1 MVMITVDL
9 ETNLSH
15 DTIWCAGVQKTESP
29 NGSLTFDSAE
39 LRQMLSTA
47 DGIVGHNIVFFDKPV
62 LKNCWQVDVDVPVWD
77 TLVMAR
83 LLDPTPVG
91 GHSLKEW
98 GRRIGIA
105 KMDFDVDDFDSGY
118 TDEMGEYC
126 IRDVEVTTKL
136 YHYLTAKLK
145 KLGFSDLSIKLEH
158 EVSEITAQQVRNGFK
173 LDMDVATKWQLEMA
187 TRIDQITAELQDRF
201 PPIITI
207 RVSDKTGKRLKDH
220 VEEFNV
226 GSRQQIAKRLS
237 KLGVKWKK
245 LTPTGSP
252 VVDESTLAGVDIPEA
267 KLCAEYLGLVKLKGM
282 VDSWLKYVDKDTHRI
297 HGYVNSCGAVTGRMT
312 HNKPNLAQ
320 IPSLKI
326 ARQCFTVEEG
336 NVLVGCDA
344 SGLELR
350 CLAHYMNDDEYTRQ
364 ILEGDIHSYN
374 QHAAGLP
381 ERSMAKTMIYGL
393 IYGAGDAKLGQ
404 IVGGG
409 AKEGKKIRDTFL
421 TKLPALRK
429 LIDKAKGIAERTKRI
444 NGIDGRFIKV
454 DEDYKVL
461 NRLLQSCGAIV
472 MKVAVRNCC
481 HALDRLGVEYKLVAQ
496 VHDELQIECSEHD
509 AELVGGVARQAIIDA
524 GVELNMRCP
533 MDAEYRIGSNWS
545 ETH

>member
-1 MVMITVDL
+1 MITLDL

-15 DTIWCAGVQKTESP
+15 DTIWCVGVQDTSEKS
-29 NGSLTFDSAE
+29 GSLVFDSE
-39 LRQMLSTA
+39 TLKQTLSTA
-47 DGIVGHNIVFFDKPV
+47 DGVVGHNIIFFDKPV
-62 LKNCWQVDVDVPVWD
+62 LKTCWQVDTPVPVWD

-91 GHSLKEW
+91 GHSLSEW
-98 GRRIGIA
+98 GKRIGIA

-126 IRDVEVTTKL
+126 VRDVEVTTKL
-136 YHYLTAKLK
+136 YHYLKARLNKQ
-145 KLGFSDLSIKLEH
+145 GFSDLSIKLEH
-158 EVSEITAQQVRNGFK
+158 EVAEITAQQVRNGFK
-173 LDMDVATKWQLEMA
+173 LDMDVATKWQHDMS
-187 TRIDQITAELQDRF
+187 TRIDQITAELRERF
-201 PPIITI
+201 PPIVTI

-245 LTPTGSP
+245 RTPTGAP
-252 VVDESTLAGVDIPEA
+252 VVDESTLADLDIPEA
-267 KLCAEYLGLVKLKGM
+267 KLCGEYLGLVKLKGM
-282 VDSWLKYVDKDTHRI
+282 VDSWLKHVDKDTHRI

-320 IPSLKI
+320 IPSLKV
-326 ARQCFTVEEG
+326 ARECFTVEQG

-374 QHAAGLP
+374 QDAAGLP

-409 AKEGKKIRDTFL
+409 SAEGKKIRDTFL
-421 TKLPALRK
+421 TKLPSLRK

-481 HALDRLGVEYKLVAQ
+481 HKLDSLGVEYKLVAQ

-509 AELVGGVARQAIIDA
+509 AVLVGETARQAIIDA

>member
-39 LRQMLSTA
+39 LKQMLSTA
-47 DGIVGHNIVFFDKPV
+47 DGVVGHNIIFFDKPV
-62 LKNCWQVDVDVPVWD
+62 LKTCWQVDVDVPVWD

-173 LDMDVATKWQLEMA
+173 LDMEVATKWQSEMA
-187 TRIDQITAELQDRF
+187 IRIDQITAELQDRF

-326 ARQCFTVEEG
+326 ARQCFTVDEG

-496 VHDELQIECSEHD
+496 VHDELQIECAEHD
-509 AELVGGVARQAIIDA
+509 AELVGGTARQAIIDA

>member
-1 MVMITVDL
+1 MITIDL

-15 DTIWCAGVQKTESP
+15 DTIWCAGVQDHRQPEA
-29 NGSLTFDSAE
+29 SLIFDSE
-39 LRQMLSTA
+39 PLKQMLDTA
-47 DGIVGHNIVFFDKPV
+47 DGLVGHNIIGFDHPV
-62 LKNCWQVDVDVPVWD
+62 LKNCWQVDTKVPVWD

-105 KMDFDVDDFDSGY
+105 KMDFDVEDFDAGY
-118 TDEMGEYC
+118 TEEMGEYC
-126 IRDVEVTTKL
+126 KRDVEVTTKL
-136 YHYLTAKLK
+136 YHYLKDRLK
-145 KLGFSDLSIKLEH
+145 RSGFSDLSIQVEH
-158 EVSEITAQQVRNGFK
+158 EVAEITAHQVRNGFK
-173 LDMDVATKWQLEMA
+173 LDVDLASKWQAEMA
-187 TRIDQITAELQDRF
+187 TRIDEITLELQERF
-201 PPIITI
+201 PPIVTI
-207 RVSDKTGKRLKDH
+207 RISDKTGKRLKDG

-226 GSRQQIAKRLS
+226 GSRQQIAKRLG

-245 LTPTGSP
+245 KTPTGQP
-252 VVDESTLAGVDIPEA
+252 VIDETTLANVDIPEA
-267 KLCAEYLGLVKLKGM
+267 KLCGEYLGLVKLKGM
-282 VDSWLKYVDKDTHRI
+282 VDSWLKFVDKDTHRI

-326 ARQCFTVEEG
+326 ARECFTVEQG

-350 CLAHYMNDDEYTRQ
+350 CLAHYMGDQDYTDQ
-364 ILEGDIHSYN
+364 ILHGDIHTYN
-374 QHAAGLP
+374 QEAAGLP
-381 ERSMAKTMIYGL
+381 ERNMAKTMIYGL

-409 AKEGKKIRDTFL
+409 SKEGKVIRETFL
-421 TKLPALRK
+421 TKLPALRT
-429 LIDKAKGIAERTKRI
+429 LIERAKGIAERTQRI

-472 MKVAVRNCC
+472 MKLAVRNCC
-481 HALDRLGVEYKLVAQ
+481 HKLDDLGVEYKLVAQ
-496 VHDELQIECSEHD
+496 VHDEVQIECHPRA
-509 AELVGGVARQAIIDA
+509 AELVGSVARQAIIDA
-524 GVELNMRCP
+524 GVELKMRCP

>member
-1 MVMITVDL
+1 MITLDL

-15 DTIWCAGVQKTESP
+15 DTIWCAGVQDTSEKS
-29 NGSLTFDSAE
+29 GSLVFDSE
-39 LRQMLSTA
+39 TLKQTLSTA
-47 DGIVGHNIVFFDKPV
+47 DGVVGHNIIFFDKPV
-62 LKNCWQVDVDVPVWD
+62 LKTCWQVDTEVPVWD

-91 GHSLKEW
+91 GHSLSEW
-98 GRRIGIA
+98 GKRIGIA

-126 IRDVEVTTKL
+126 VRDVEVTTKL
-136 YHYLTAKLK
+136 YHYLKARLNKQ
-145 KLGFSDLSIKLEH
+145 GFSDLSIKLEH
-158 EVSEITAQQVRNGFK
+158 EVAEITAQQVRNGFK
-173 LDMDVATKWQLEMA
+173 LDMDVATKWQHDMS
-187 TRIDQITAELQDRF
+187 TRIDQITAELRERF
-201 PPIITI
+201 PPIVTI

-245 LTPTGSP
+245 RTPTGAP
-252 VVDESTLAGVDIPEA
+252 VVDESTLAELDIPEA
-267 KLCAEYLGLVKLKGM
+267 KLCGEYLGLVKLKGM
-282 VDSWLKYVDKDTHRI
+282 VDSWLKHVDKDTNRI

-320 IPSLKI
+320 IPSLKV
-326 ARQCFTVEEG
+326 ARECFTVEQG

-374 QHAAGLP
+374 QNAAGLP

-409 AKEGKKIRDTFL
+409 SAEGKKIRDTFL
-421 TKLPALRK
+421 TKLPSLRK

-481 HALDRLGVEYKLVAQ
+481 HKLDSLGVEYKLVAQ

-509 AELVGGVARQAIIDA
+509 AVLVGSTARQAIIDA

>member
-1 MVMITVDL
+1 MITIDL

-15 DTIWCAGVQKTESP
+15 DTIWCAGVQDHKQTNASVLFEKQH
-29 NGSLTFDSAE
+29 LE
-39 LRQMLSTA
+39 MMLSTA
-47 DGIVGHNIVFFDKPV
+47 DGLVGHNIIFFDQEV
-62 LKNCWQVDVDVPVWD
+62 LKNCWSIDARVPVWD
-77 TLVMAR
+77 TLVLAR
-83 LLDPTPVG
+83 LLDPTPAG

-98 GRRIGIA
+98 GTRIGYG
-105 KMDFDVDDFDSGY
+105 KMDFDVDDFDGGY

-126 IRDVEVTTKL
+126 QRDVEVTTKL
-136 YHYLTAKLK
+136 YYYLMSKLK
-145 KLGFSDLSIKLEH
+145 QKGFSDMSIQLEH
-158 EVSEITAQQVRNGFK
+158 DVAQITAQQVRNGFK
-173 LDMDVATKWQLEMA
+173 LDMNVATKWQSDMA
-187 TRIDQITAELQDRF
+187 TRIDEITKELQDRF

-207 RVSDKTGKRLKDH
+207 RVSEKTGKRLKDH
-220 VEEFNV
+220 VEHFNV

-245 LTPTGSP
+245 KTPNGSP
-252 VVDESTLAGVDIPEA
+252 VVDETTLAEIDLPEA

-282 VDSWLKYVDKDTHRI
+282 VDSWLKYVDPETHRI

-326 ARQCFTVEEG
+326 ARECFTVEDG

-350 CLAHYMNDDEYTRQ
+350 CLAHYMNDDEYTKQ
-364 ILEGDIHSYN
+364 ILEGDIHSFN

-421 TKLPALRK
+421 TKLPSLRN
-429 LIDKAKGIAERTKRI
+429 LINKAKGVAQRTKRI
-444 NGIDGRFIKV
+444 NGIDGRMIKV
-454 DEDYKVL
+454 DEDYKAL

-481 HALDRLGVEYKLVAQ
+481 NKLDELGVFYKLVAQ
-496 VHDELQIECSEHD
+496 VHDEVQIEAKPED
-509 AELVGGVARQAIIDA
+509 ADVVGQVARQAIIDA

-533 MDAEYRIGSNWS
+533 MDAEYRVGSNWS
-545 ETH
+545 ATH

>member
-1 MVMITVDL
+1 MITIDL

-15 DTIWCAGVQKTESP
+15 NTIWCAGVQKHTEDTAT
-29 NGSLTFDSAE
+29 LTFDSE
-39 LRQMLSTA
+39 PLKQMLSTA
-47 DGIVGHNIVFFDKPV
+47 DGLVGHNIIFFDQPV
-62 LKNCWQVDVDVPVWD
+62 LKTCWQVDVDVPVWD

-98 GRRIGIA
+98 GKRIGIG
-105 KMDFDVDDFDSGY
+105 KMDFDVEDFDGGY

-126 IRDVEVTTKL
+126 QRDVEVTTKL
-136 YHYLTAKLK
+136 YKYLKASLK
-145 KLGFSDLSIKLEH
+145 KKGFSDLSIKLEH
-158 EVSEITAQQVRNGFK
+158 EVAEITAQQVANGFK
-173 LDMDVATKWQLEMA
+173 LDVPLATQWQTEMSD
-187 TRIDQITAELQDRF
+187 RIDEIASELQERF
-201 PPIITI
+201 PPIVTI
-207 RVSDKTGKRLKDH
+207 RVSEKTGKRLKDS
-220 VEEFNV
+220 VEQFNV

-245 LTPTGSP
+245 KTPSGAP
-252 VVDESTLAGVDIPEA
+252 MVDESTLAEIDLPEA

-282 VDSWLKYVDKDTHRI
+282 VDSWLKYVDPETHRI

-326 ARQCFTVEEG
+326 ARECFTVEDG

-350 CLAHYMNDDEYTRQ
+350 CLAHYMNDDNYTKQ
-364 ILEGDIHSYN
+364 ILEGDIHSFN

-381 ERSMAKTMIYGL
+381 ERFMAKTMIYGL

-421 TKLPALRK
+421 TQLPALRN
-429 LIDKAKGIAERTKRI
+429 LINKAKGIAQRTKRI
-444 NGIDGRFIKV
+444 NGIDGRMIKV

-481 HALDRLGVEYKLVAQ
+481 HKLDDLGIFYKLVAQ
-496 VHDELQIECSEHD
+496 VHDEVQIEARPED
-509 AELVGGVARQAIIDA
+509 AEVVGQVARQAIIDA

-533 MDAEYRIGSNWS
+533 MDAEYRIGANWS
-545 ETH
+545 ATH

>member
-1 MVMITVDL
+1 
-9 ETNLSH
+9 
-15 DTIWCAGVQKTESP
+15 
-29 NGSLTFDSAE
+29 
-39 LRQMLSTA
+39 
-47 DGIVGHNIVFFDKPV
+47 
-62 LKNCWQVDVDVPVWD
+62 
-77 TLVMAR
+77 
-83 LLDPTPVG
+83 
-91 GHSLKEW
+91 
-98 GRRIGIA
+98 
-105 KMDFDVDDFDSGY
+105 
-118 TDEMGEYC
+118 
-126 IRDVEVTTKL
+126 
-136 YHYLTAKLK
+136 
-145 KLGFSDLSIKLEH
+145 
-158 EVSEITAQQVRNGFK
+158 
-173 LDMDVATKWQLEMA
+173 
-187 TRIDQITAELQDRF
+187 
-201 PPIITI
+201 
-207 RVSDKTGKRLKDH
+207 
-220 VEEFNV
+220 
-226 GSRQQIAKRLS
+226 
-237 KLGVKWKK
+237 
-245 LTPTGSP
+245 
-252 VVDESTLAGVDIPEA
+252 
-267 KLCAEYLGLVKLKGM
+267 
-282 VDSWLKYVDKDTHRI
+282 
-297 HGYVNSCGAVTGRMT
+297 MT

-496 VHDELQIECSEHD
+496 VHDELQIECAEHD
-509 AELVGGVARQAIIDA
+509 AELVGGTARQAIIDA

>member
-1 MVMITVDL
+1 MITIDL

-15 DTIWCAGVQKTESP
+15 NTIWCAGVQKHKEDIAT
-29 NGSLTFDSAE
+29 LTFDSE
-39 LRQMLSTA
+39 PLKQMLSTA
-47 DGIVGHNIVFFDKPV
+47 DGLVGHNIIFFDQPV
-62 LKNCWQVDVDVPVWD
+62 LKTCWQVDVDVPVWD

-83 LLDPTPVG
+83 LLDPTPIG

-98 GRRIGIA
+98 GKRIGIG
-105 KMDFDVDDFDSGY
+105 KMDFDVEDFDGGY

-126 IRDVEVTTKL
+126 KRDVEVTTKL
-136 YHYLTAKLK
+136 YKYLTTALK
-145 KLGFSDLSIKLEH
+145 KKGFSDLSVKLEH
-158 EVSEITAQQVRNGFK
+158 EVADITAQQVANGFK
-173 LDMDVATKWQLEMA
+173 LDVPVATQWQTEMSD
-187 TRIDQITAELQDRF
+187 RIDEIASELQERF
-201 PPIITI
+201 PPIVTI
-207 RVSDKTGKRLKDH
+207 RVSEKTGKRLKDS
-220 VEEFNV
+220 VEQFNV

-245 LTPTGSP
+245 KTPSGAP
-252 VVDESTLAGVDIPEA
+252 MVDESTLAEVDLPEA

-282 VDSWLKYVDKDTHRI
+282 VDSWLKYVDPETHRI

-326 ARQCFTVEEG
+326 ARECFTVEDG

-350 CLAHYMNDDEYTRQ
+350 CLAHYMNDDNYTKQ
-364 ILEGDIHSYN
+364 ILEGDIHSFN

-381 ERSMAKTMIYGL
+381 ERFMAKTMIYGL

-421 TKLPALRK
+421 TQLPALRN
-429 LIDKAKGIAERTKRI
+429 LIEKAKGIAQRTKRI
-444 NGIDGRFIKV
+444 NGIDGRMIKV

-481 HALDRLGVEYKLVAQ
+481 HKLDELGIFYKLVAQ
-496 VHDELQIECSEHD
+496 VHDEVQIEARPED
-509 AELVGGVARQAIIDA
+509 AEVVGQIARQGIIDA

-533 MDAEYRIGSNWS
+533 MDAEYRIGANWS
-545 ETH
+545 ATH

>member
-1 MVMITVDL
+1 MITIDL

-15 DTIWCAGVQKTESP
+15 DTIWCAGVQDHNQQEA
-29 NGSLTFDSAE
+29 SLIFDSKP
-39 LRQMLSTA
+39 LKQMLDTA
-47 DGIVGHNIVFFDKPV
+47 DGLVGHNIIFFDNPV
-62 LKNCWQVDVDVPVWD
+62 LKNCWQVDAKIPVWD

-105 KMDFDVDDFDSGY
+105 KMDFDVEDFDAGY

-126 IRDVEVTTKL
+126 KRDVEVTTKL
-136 YHYLTAKLK
+136 YYYLKDRLK
-145 KLGFSDLSIKLEH
+145 RAGFSDLSIQVEH
-158 EVSEITAQQVRNGFK
+158 EVAEITAEQVRNGFK
-173 LDMDVATKWQLEMA
+173 LDFDLASKWQAEMA
-187 TRIDQITAELQDRF
+187 VRIDEITAELQERF
-201 PPIITI
+201 PPIVTI
-207 RVSDKTGKRLKDH
+207 RISDKTGKRLKDG

-226 GSRQQIAKRLS
+226 GSRQQIAKRLG

-245 LTPTGSP
+245 FTPTGHP
-252 VVDESTLAGVDIPEA
+252 IIDEDTLTTAGIPEA
-267 KLCAEYLGLVKLKGM
+267 TLCGEYLGLVKLKGM
-282 VDSWLKYVDKDTHRI
+282 VDSWLKFVDKDTHRI

-350 CLAHYMNDDEYTRQ
+350 CLAHYMGDQDYTDQ
-364 ILEGDIHSYN
+364 ILHGDIHTYN
-374 QHAAGLP
+374 QEAAGLP
-381 ERSMAKTMIYGL
+381 ERNMAKTMIYGL

-409 AKEGKKIRDTFL
+409 SKEGKVIRETFL
-421 TKLPALRK
+421 TKLPALRT
-429 LIDKAKGIAERTKRI
+429 LIEKAKGIAERTQRI

-472 MKVAVRNCC
+472 MKLAVRNCC
-481 HALDRLGVEYKLVAQ
+481 HKLDDLGVEYKLVAQ
-496 VHDELQIECSEHD
+496 VHDEVQIECHPRD
-509 AELVGGVARQAIIDA
+509 AELVGSVARQGIIDA
-524 GVELNMRCP
+524 GVELKMRCP

>member
-1 MVMITVDL
+1 MITVDL
-9 ETNLSH
+9 ETNLTH
-15 DTIWCAGVQKTESP
+15 DTIWCAGVQKAESQH
-29 NGSLTFDSAE
+29 GSLMFDSE
-39 LRQMLSTA
+39 GLRQMLSTST
-47 DGIVGHNIVFFDKPV
+47 GLIGHNIIFFDKPV
-62 LKNCWQVDVDVPVWD
+62 LKTCWQVDVDVPVWD

-105 KMDFDVDDFDSGY
+105 KMDFDVDDFDGGY

-145 KLGFSDLSIKLEH
+145 KQGFSDLSIKLEH

-187 TRIDQITAELQDRF
+187 TRIDIISNELQERF
-201 PPIITI
+201 PPIVTI
-207 RVSDKTGKRLKDH
+207 RVSDKTGKRLKDS

-245 LTPTGSP
+245 FTPTGQP
-252 VVDESTLAGVDIPEA
+252 IIDEATLAAASIPEA
-267 KLCAEYLGLVKLKGM
+267 KLCGEYLGLVKLKGM
-282 VDSWLKYVDKDTHRI
+282 VDSWLKFVDKDTHRI

-350 CLAHYMNDDEYTRQ
+350 CLAHYMDDDEYTRQ
-364 ILEGDIHSYN
+364 ILEGDIHAYN

-409 AKEGKKIRDTFL
+409 SKEGKKIRDTFL
-421 TKLPALRK
+421 TKLPSLRN
-429 LIDKAKGIAERTKRI
+429 LLNKAKGIAERTKRI

-496 VHDELQIECSEHD
+496 VHDELQIECAERD
-509 AELVGGVARQAIIDA
+509 AELVGVTARQAIIDA

>member
-1 MVMITVDL
+1 MITVDL

-173 LDMDVATKWQLEMA
+173 LDMDVATKWQSEMA
-187 TRIDQITAELQDRF
+187 IRIDQITAELQYRF

-409 AKEGKKIRDTFL
+409 AKSGKKIRDTFL

>member
-15 DTIWCAGVQKTESP
+15 DTIWCAGVQRTESP

-39 LRQMLSTA
+39 LKQMLSTA
-47 DGIVGHNIVFFDKPV
+47 DGVVGHNIIFFDKPV

-98 GRRIGIA
+98 GKRIGIA

-173 LDMDVATKWQLEMA
+173 LDMDVATKWQSEMA
-187 TRIDQITAELQDRF
+187 IRIDQITAELQERF

-496 VHDELQIECSEHD
+496 VHDELQIECAEHD
-509 AELVGGVARQAIIDA
+509 AELVGGTARQAIIDA

>member
-1 MVMITVDL
+1 MITVDL

-39 LRQMLSTA
+39 LKQMLSTA
-47 DGIVGHNIVFFDKPV
+47 DGVVGHNIVFFDKPV

-173 LDMDVATKWQLEMA
+173 LDMDVATKWQSEMA
-187 TRIDQITAELQDRF
+187 IRIDQITAELQDRF

-496 VHDELQIECSEHD
+496 VHDELQIECAEHD
-509 AELVGGVARQAIIDA
+509 AELVGSTARQAIIDA

>member
-1 MVMITVDL
+1 MITIDL

-15 DTIWCAGVQKTESP
+15 NTIWCAGVQKHKEDTAT
-29 NGSLTFDSAE
+29 LTFDSE
-39 LRQMLSTA
+39 PLKQMLSTA
-47 DGIVGHNIVFFDKPV
+47 DGLVGHNIIFFDQPV
-62 LKNCWQVDVDVPVWD
+62 LKTCWQVDVDVPVWD

-98 GRRIGIA
+98 GKRIGIG
-105 KMDFDVDDFDSGY
+105 KMDFDVEDFDGGY

-126 IRDVEVTTKL
+126 KRDVEVTTKL
-136 YHYLTAKLK
+136 YKYLTTALK
-145 KLGFSDLSIKLEH
+145 KKGFSDLSVKLEH
-158 EVSEITAQQVRNGFK
+158 EVAEITAQQVANGFK
-173 LDMDVATKWQLEMA
+173 LDVPVATQWQTEMSD
-187 TRIDQITAELQDRF
+187 RIDEISSELQERF
-201 PPIITI
+201 PPIVTI
-207 RVSDKTGKRLKDH
+207 RVSEKTGKRLKDS
-220 VEEFNV
+220 VEQFNV

-245 LTPTGSP
+245 KTPSGAP
-252 VVDESTLAGVDIPEA
+252 MVDESTLAEIDLPEA

-282 VDSWLKYVDKDTHRI
+282 VDSWLKYVDPETHRI

-326 ARQCFTVEEG
+326 ARECFTVEDG

-350 CLAHYMNDDEYTRQ
+350 CLAHYMNDDNYTKQ
-364 ILEGDIHSYN
+364 ILEGDIHSFN

-381 ERSMAKTMIYGL
+381 ERFMAKTMIYGL

-421 TKLPALRK
+421 TQLPALRN
-429 LIDKAKGIAERTKRI
+429 LIEKAKGIAQRTKRI
-444 NGIDGRFIKV
+444 NGIDGRMIKV

-481 HALDRLGVEYKLVAQ
+481 HKLDELGIFYKLVAQ
-496 VHDELQIECSEHD
+496 VHDEVQIEARPED
-509 AELVGGVARQAIIDA
+509 AEVVGQVARQAIIDA

-533 MDAEYRIGSNWS
+533 MDAEYRIGANWS
-545 ETH
+545 ATH